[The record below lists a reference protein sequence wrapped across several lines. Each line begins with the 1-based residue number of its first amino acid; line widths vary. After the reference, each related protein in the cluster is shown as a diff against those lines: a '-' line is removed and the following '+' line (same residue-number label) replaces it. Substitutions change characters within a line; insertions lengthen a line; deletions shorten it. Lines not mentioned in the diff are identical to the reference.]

1 MPAPVTSQLCKNGD
15 PGPQSFASQL
25 PEPHADLGRFD
36 LDRQTISVTGPV
48 DANLTAGGRQRQTS
62 TLACLSPL
70 PSLIQMPF
78 DERVQAGIE
87 IKQGSR
93 VPVPVDDRV
102 SARGDLAWAISVG
115 GIGVVG
121 FAVLLLFTW
130 YYAATLFL
138 IFAGMLLGV
147 ALNAMT
153 NLLGRVI
160 QLPHAL
166 RLTIVCLVLAGLLS
180 GVVFLG
186 GTTIAQQAK
195 VLSDTIKSQLV
206 TVKGFL
212 EKNGIDTG
220 YFDLGNPA
228 ATAPGSPSS
237 ETPAAAPARTLPSA
251 SEFASSGGAIVSQ
264 TLKLLLG
271 TLSAVGNFF
280 IVLFL
285 GLTFAAQPN
294 VYRKGLL
301 FMAPARHRDR
311 ATIIVDRIGDTLER
325 WLIAQILT
333 MAAVFLV
340 TWIGL
345 ALIGIQSS
353 FILGIQAGLL
363 AFIPTVGALLA
374 GLIVVLASLASGW
387 VAALSAFLLFLGVHA
402 LESYI
407 LTPII
412 QRQALDIP
420 PATLFAFQILLGV
433 VFGIWG
439 LALALPLMAIVKV
452 MIDYFKAEEI
462 TPAAAAA

>member
-1 MPAPVTSQLCKNGD
+1 VALPTGD
-15 PGPQSFASQL
+15 GP
-25 PEPHADLGRFD
+25 
-36 LDRQTISVTGPV
+36 
-48 DANLTAGGRQRQTS
+48 
-62 TLACLSPL
+62 
-70 PSLIQMPF
+70 
-78 DERVQAGIE
+78 
-87 IKQGSR
+87 K
-93 VPVPVDDRV
+93 
-102 SARGDLAWAISVG
+102 ARIDLAWAISVG
-115 GIGVVG
+115 GIGTVL
-121 FAVLLLFTW
+121 FAALLLFTW

-153 NLLGRVI
+153 ELLGRVVR
-160 QLPHAL
+160 LAHPL

-180 GVVFLG
+180 GVIFLG
-186 GTTIAQQAK
+186 GTTIAQQATA
-195 VLSDTIKSQLV
+195 LSNTIKSQLV
-206 TVKGFL
+206 GVKAFL
-212 EKNGIDTG
+212 EKNGIDTS
-220 YFDLGNPA
+220 YFDLGNPNA
-228 ATAPGSPSS
+228 SPDSQATPG
-237 ETPAAAPARTLPSA
+237 TATHNLPSA
-251 SEFASSGGAIVSQ
+251 GAIASSGGAIVSQ

-271 TLSAVGNFF
+271 TVSAVGNFF

-285 GLTFAAQPN
+285 GLTFAAQPS

-301 FMAPARHRDR
+301 FIVPARQR
-311 ATIIVDRIGDTLER
+311 ARAEVIVDRIGDTLER
-325 WLIAQILT
+325 WLIAQMVT

-345 ALIGIQSS
+345 AVIGVQGS

-363 AFIPTVGALLA
+363 TFIPTVGPLVA

-387 VAALSAFLLFLGVHA
+387 VAAASALILVLGVHA

-407 LTPII
+407 LTPIL

-452 MIDYFKAEEI
+452 MIDYFKAEG
-462 TPAAAAA
+462 TSPGTVAA

>member
-1 MPAPVTSQLCKNGD
+1 
-15 PGPQSFASQL
+15 L
-25 PEPHADLGRFD
+25 PNS
-36 LDRQTISVTGPV
+36 I
-48 DANLTAGGRQRQTS
+48 
-62 TLACLSPL
+62 
-70 PSLIQMPF
+70 
-78 DERVQAGIE
+78 
-87 IKQGSR
+87 
-93 VPVPVDDRV
+93 DDRV
-102 SARGDLAWAISVG
+102 PARGDLAWAISVG
-115 GIGVVG
+115 GIGVVA
-121 FAVLLLFTW
+121 FAALLLFTW
-130 YYAATLFL
+130 YFAATLFL

-147 ALNAMT
+147 ALNAIS

-160 QLPHAL
+160 RLPHAL

-212 EKNGIDTG
+212 EKNGVDTS
-220 YFDLGNPA
+220 YFNLGNTAATPA
-228 ATAPGSPSS
+228 AGASPS
-237 ETPAAAPARTLPSA
+237 ETPAAPAAAAPRNLPSA

-271 TLSAVGNFF
+271 TVSAVGNFF

-285 GLTFAAQPN
+285 GLTFAAQPS
-294 VYRKGLL
+294 VYHNGVL
-301 FMAPARHRDR
+301 FLVPARHRAR
-311 ATIIVDRIGDTLER
+311 ATIIVDRIGETLER

-345 ALIGIQSS
+345 SIIGIQSS

-363 AFIPTVGALLA
+363 TFIPTVGALLA

-387 VAALSAFLLFLGVHA
+387 VAAVSASVLFLGIHA

-407 LTPII
+407 LTPML

-452 MIDYFKAEEI
+452 MIDYFKAEEKA
-462 TPAAAAA
+462 PVAVAA